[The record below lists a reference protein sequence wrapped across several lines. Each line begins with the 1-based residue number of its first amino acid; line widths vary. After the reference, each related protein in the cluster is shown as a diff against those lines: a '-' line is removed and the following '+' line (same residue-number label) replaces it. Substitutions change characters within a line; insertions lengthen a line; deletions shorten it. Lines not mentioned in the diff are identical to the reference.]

1 MDHLIL
7 RVVVIDDEA
16 IARQGIITRL
26 KDLNNVEVVA
36 ECGNAEQAMD
46 AVSLHKPD
54 LLLVDIN
61 MPKISGIELVARLQG
76 KEQPMVIFVT
86 AFDRFAVE
94 AFELHAVDY
103 LLKPVST
110 ERLIQALDLVRERLL
125 LKGAEVETARLQRV
139 VHELTESALANN
151 MPEQN
156 AGHGRYNEILSIKDR
171 AVITRVP
178 VKTIEWV
185 DAAGDYMCIHASGAT
200 HILRMTMKNLEA
212 LLDPLIFQR
221 IHRSTLVNISL
232 VHKVRSHVNG
242 EYQLELFS
250 GTVLKMSRTYRRKV
264 QLFV

>member
-185 DAAGDYMCIHASGAT
+185 DAAGDYMCIHASGVT